1 MRIQRKI
8 KGNKACYLKN
18 WNYKRIYNC
27 SKSSLI
33 MGQSLT
39 LLHYPEYELYLLL
52 HYHCIKKRPCFSWF
66 QFTMQ
71 SIRPISRSFGSSDG
85 IISTWRSKYC
95 SKFLYS
101 KYTIRLNEGGKSMKR
116 KKRGKIRLLNS
127 RLIFLCLCLFEFSR
141 DFSPYICLHFRGDL
155 QSARS
160 TILWIKNYY
169 SNYLSVFLIFLNS
182 NFVS

>member
-1 MRIQRKI
+1 MLFEELELQEDLQLFK
-8 KGNKACYLKN
+8 KLVNHGTVANF
-18 WNYKRIYNC
+18 
-27 SKSSLI
+27 
-33 MGQSLT
+33 
-39 LLHYPEYELYLLL
+39 HYPEYELYLLL

-101 KYTIRLNEGGKSMKR
+101 KYDSIKRGGGKGKSMKR
-116 KKRGKIRLLNS
+116 KKRGKIFPQASELETNLSLSLSFRVFT
-127 RLIFLCLCLFEFSR
+127 RFFP
-141 DFSPYICLHFRGDL
+141 SPYICLHFRGDL

>member
-1 MRIQRKI
+1 MLFEELELQEDLQLFK
-8 KGNKACYLKN
+8 KLVNHGTVANF
-18 WNYKRIYNC
+18 
-27 SKSSLI
+27 
-33 MGQSLT
+33 
-39 LLHYPEYELYLLL
+39 HYPEYELYLLL

-101 KYTIRLNEGGKSMKR
+101 KYTIRLNEGGGGSMKR
-116 KKRGKIRLLNS
+116 KKIFPILNS

-141 DFSPYICLHFRGDL
+141 DFSPHHTFACISEEICNPPDL
-155 QSARS
+155 QFYELRI
-160 TILWIKNYY
+160 TIRTI
-169 SNYLSVFLIFLNS
+169 YLSF
-182 NFVS
+182 